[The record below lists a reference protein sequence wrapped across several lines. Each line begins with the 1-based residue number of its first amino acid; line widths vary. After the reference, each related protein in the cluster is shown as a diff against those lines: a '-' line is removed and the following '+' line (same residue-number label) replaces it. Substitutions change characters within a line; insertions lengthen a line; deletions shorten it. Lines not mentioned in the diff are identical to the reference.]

1 MGGSVVGVS
10 DVVDVVE
17 DVDVD
22 DVASS
27 SPMYT
32 SIGSGLSTGL
42 FVFTGVRSGFG
53 TFGLILPAV
62 GFVSTTVGL
71 AFPPEGF
78 AFTSVGSVFTIDVAG
93 GFLFTAGGLVLT
105 MGWFVLTFWGGG
117 VVLDRRLPVSVAAV
131 VLVVEDVEEV
141 LILSSSLGCTGELV
155 LNTGGL
161 VFTTGGLVLTAGALV
176 LTTGALVLD
185 AGVGCCVVVG
195 HWKRVAGCGRK
206 EIVGKT
212 LLVVVTG
219 GRVSVTIICLV
230 VG

>member
-27 SPMYT
+27 SSMYT

-42 FVFTGVRSGFG
+42 FVFTSVRSGFG

-93 GFLFTAGGLVLT
+93 GFLFTVGGLVLT

-117 VVLDRRLPVSVAAV
+117 VVLGRRLPVSVAAV
-131 VLVVEDVEEV
+131 VLIVEDVEEV
-141 LILSSSLGCTGELV
+141 LISSSSLGCTGELV

-161 VFTTGGLVLTAGALV
+161 VFTTGGLVLTALV

-206 EIVGKT
+206 EMVGKT